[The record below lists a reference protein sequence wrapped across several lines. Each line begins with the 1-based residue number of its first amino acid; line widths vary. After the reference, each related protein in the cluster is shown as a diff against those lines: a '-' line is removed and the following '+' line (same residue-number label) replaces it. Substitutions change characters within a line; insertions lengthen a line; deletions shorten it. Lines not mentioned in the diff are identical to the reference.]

1 MSTFVGAERLF
12 TPDDLATFVLRDDI
26 LPTKTDVL
34 LYMLSGSRNSNK
46 KDVHQTAKKVIK
58 IWEAADCCPLALTP
72 AKRIVEK
79 LKVDYKFFLN
89 NYNDGTKR
97 SKVKKKKLEVDSSE
111 PPSKKDKVTV
121 KISQKLPQMSSTRK
135 CTKILLLM
143 SKAGSNGAILAKL
156 AHLAQF

>member
-89 NYNDGTKR
+89 NYNDDGTKR
-97 SKVKKKKLEVDSSE
+97 SKAKKKKKLEVDSSE
-111 PPSKKDKVTV
+111 PPTKKTRLQSKSPKSFHK
-121 KISQKLPQMSSTRK
+121 
-135 CTKILLLM
+135 
-143 SKAGSNGAILAKL
+143 
-156 AHLAQF
+156 